1 MSLDAVIR
9 INRAIVAIE
18 VMLKL
23 DCKFTLN
30 NKKKPKTKILFLN
43 KICIFLL
50 YSDSD
55 SALWLKL
62 KEKNLNDQ
70 LRRTCTTTK

>member
-30 NKKKPKTKILFLN
+30 NKKKTQN
-43 KICIFLL
+43 KDFV
-50 YSDSD
+50 S
-55 SALWLKL
+55 
-62 KEKNLNDQ
+62 
-70 LRRTCTTTK
+70 

>member
-18 VMLKL
+18 VLLKL

-30 NKKKPKTKILFLN
+30 NKKNPKQRFCFLIKYVFFCFTLTLTLHCGSN
-43 KICIFLL
+43 
-50 YSDSD
+50 
-55 SALWLKL
+55 
-62 KEKNLNDQ
+62 
-70 LRRTCTTTK
+70 

>member
-43 KICIFLL
+43 KICIFCFTLTL
-50 YSDSD
+50 TLHCGS
-55 SALWLKL
+55 
-62 KEKNLNDQ
+62 N
-70 LRRTCTTTK
+70 